1 MEQTSWTELNF
12 IERESLSFFDIKSE
26 GQIKQID
33 FLDFILNDPD
43 KKWMEESNKLVMDFS
58 AVFHSIYLRW
68 AVTINGLNVAEEK
81 YSSKEWENPLKA
93 FAVAGIRN
101 GKKSPEIV
109 HLKQW
114 DGKTASEIHKS
125 SIPMLAGWAFCNM
138 YSVFEEFIFKLY
150 KIYLEANPLT
160 ILRGNDFRELRQ
172 LYNNKDTDDSSLKEW
187 ENAWKDRLEKWHRKK
202 LYDGLEKIFN
212 SYITLTKLEI
222 PEMYNAPYNLEDVS
236 KTIGGI
242 SLIRN
247 CFIHGMAKV
256 PKELA
261 DFCNTF
267 QSINFKFIENEKFT
281 IDLTDLMT
289 LEFFSFTFTQTLN
302 NSFNEL
308 ALPIIKEIAKQ
319 KSNKA

>member
-12 IERESLSFFDIKSE
+12 IERKSLPFFDIE
-26 GQIKQID
+26 NEIKEID
-33 FLDFILNDPD
+33 FIDFVLDDSE

-58 AVFHSIYLRW
+58 GVFHSIYLRW

-81 YSSKEWENPLKA
+81 YRSKEWENPSKA
-93 FAVAGIRN
+93 FVVAGIRN
-101 GKKSPEIV
+101 GKESPEV
-109 HLKQW
+109 VYLKQW

-150 KIYLEANPLT
+150 KIYLEAHPLT
-160 ILRGNDFRELRQ
+160 ILEGREFRDMRV
-172 LYNNKDTDDSSLKEW
+172 LYQKKDESDANLLKW
-187 ENAWKDRLEKWHRKK
+187 QNAWNERLEKWHRKK

-212 SYITLTKLEI
+212 SYINLTKLEI
-222 PEMYNAPYNLEDVS
+222 PAIYNAPYSLEDVS

-247 CFIHGMAKV
+247 CFIHGMANV
-256 PKELA
+256 PKELG
-261 DFCNTF
+261 DFCKTF
-267 QSINFKFIENEKFT
+267 QSISFNFIENEKFT
-281 IDLTDLMT
+281 INLNDLMT
-289 LEFFSFTFTQTLN
+289 LEYFSFTFTQTLN

-308 ALPIIKEIAKQ
+308 AFPIMKEIAQ
-319 KSNKA
+319 KKFNKSE